1 MVVSHWL
8 KAFGGVSWAENSS
21 LFEVSCRGFTI
32 DGVVH
37 SRNFKFPRNFWSRFK
52 NNGNSVNSVAAACD
66 C

>member
-21 LFEVSCRGFTI
+21 LFEVSSRGFTI
-32 DGVVH
+32 DGVMH
-37 SRNFKFPRNFWSRFK
+37 SRNFKFPKNFK
-52 NNGNSVNSVAAACD
+52 NNGNSVNSVAAAWD